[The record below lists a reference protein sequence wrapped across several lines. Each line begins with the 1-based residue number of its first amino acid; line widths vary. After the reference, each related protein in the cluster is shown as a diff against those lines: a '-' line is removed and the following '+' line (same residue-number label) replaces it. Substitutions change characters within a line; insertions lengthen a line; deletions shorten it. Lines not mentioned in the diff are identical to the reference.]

1 MYNTRG
7 MVKQEILNYTLYIIQ
22 PLKMYLKNV
31 YNLETVYNRNNS
43 DIQLYID
50 DFVSQLQLKNCIVK
64 P

>member
-7 MVKQEILNYTLYIIQ
+7 MVKQKVLNYTLNIIQ

-31 YNLETVYNRNNS
+31 YNLETVYNKKNS

-50 DFVSQLQLKNCIVK
+50 DFVNQLQLKSCIVK